1 MKFETTV
8 TLLVLLT
15 GQILNS
21 TALSAPPS
29 SIPTKSAAATNLP
42 SIFAAPLAQFQR
54 LDLKKKLMKAAEA
67 KDEALVLSLVDQ
79 LSQLNPTAI
88 PTNGLMGYNDA
99 APSKA
104 PLNGAWK
111 LLYTNAKDAEAPA
124 RTEKNS
130 NQKFGDEVA
139 QGVQVKTGQTIDAA
153 SGECINFIKLSGDE
167 EKRPFDQ
174 LEITIQMTP
183 ISDSRVRLDFMSG
196 RALNDK
202 APLPFLKDFK
212 FNFPPKGLNDL
223 LAILKGR
230 DPKVEP
236 QTYFDIL
243 YIDNEVRAHRTGE
256 GKLFVQRRDA

>member
-1 MKFETTV
+1 MKFGAIATFLAV
-8 TLLVLLT
+8 IT
-15 GQILNS
+15 GQISNS
-21 TALSAPPS
+21 NALSVS
-29 SIPTKSAAATNLP
+29 PTKSATTTNNNLS
-42 SIFAAPLAQFQR
+42 SIFAAPFAQFQR
-54 LDLKKKLMKAAEA
+54 SDLKRQLVKAAEA
-67 KDEALVLSLVDQ
+67 KDEALVLSIVDE

-88 PTNGLMGYNDA
+88 PTNGLMGYNDVSS
-99 APSKA
+99 SKA

-130 NQKFGDEVA
+130 DQKFGNEVA
-139 QGVQVKTGQTIDAA
+139 QGVQVKTGQNIDAA
-153 SGECINFIKLSGDE
+153 TGECINFIKLSGDE
-167 EKRPFDQ
+167 GKRPFDQ
-174 LEITIQMTP
+174 IEITIQMTP
-183 ISDSRVRLDFMSG
+183 ISDSRVRLDFMRG
-196 RALNDK
+196 RALNDN

-223 LAILKGR
+223 IAILKGQ

-256 GKLFVQRRDA
+256 GKIFVQKRGA